1 MTQVTDFPN
10 MTRLLWVMERLRD
23 PQTGCPWDNKQTFA
37 TIVPHTIEEAYEV
50 ADAIET
56 GNMDDIREELGDLL
70 FQVVFYA
77 QMGKEQQAF
86 DFEAVAGVIV
96 EKLIRR
102 HPHVFGEDDISTD
115 EELHARWE
123 QIKQQERQEKGL
135 NDDDSILANLPKGL
149 SPLVKANKLQKKCA
163 KVGFDWQDAAPVVDK
178 IREEIDEVMAEVGE
192 PDPDQSAIE
201 EEIGDL
207 LFAVVNLARHVNV
220 NPESALRK
228 ANNKF
233 ETRFRQVEALVKAQR
248 GTLEESTLEEME
260 RYWQQV
266 KLRV

>member
-123 QIKQQERQEKGL
+123 QIKQQEREEKGQT
-135 NDDDSILANLPKGL
+135 DDDSILANLPKGL

-233 ETRFRQVEALVKAQR
+233 ETRFRQVEALVKAQG